1 MAENLYEDHCYQNL
15 MKIFSVVSS
24 VKTIRT
30 CYPQISNGTSPAT
43 NRSAKL
49 VMFFAN
55 KLHAF
60 VEYETIED
68 VQ

>member
-1 MAENLYEDHCYQNL
+1 VAENLPEDHCYHNL
-15 MKIFSVVSS
+15 MKIFLAIGS

-30 CYPQISNGTSPAT
+30 CYPQTSNGISSAT